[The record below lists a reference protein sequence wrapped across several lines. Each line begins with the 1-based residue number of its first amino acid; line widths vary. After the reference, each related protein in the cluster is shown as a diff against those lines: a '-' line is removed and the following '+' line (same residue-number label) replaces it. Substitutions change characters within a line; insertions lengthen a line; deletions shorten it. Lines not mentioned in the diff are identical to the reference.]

1 MKLEQAT
8 AWSLLPILLLA
19 ILSVVTVPIY
29 YHSFGP
35 EMYALWFAVQTMTGS
50 FGFMDLGMG
59 VATGRFIGVA
69 IGRGDFAAAREY
81 WASGNLVNLV
91 FLGAMALAFGLLGS
105 FGGAQWFQAVH
116 FDHPVFLSCIWASA
130 AGLFVNYYSQ
140 GWQILLQAHLEFRWL
155 SINRSFF
162 SLLTGIGMAGFA
174 WLFHN
179 PFPSILYGVG
189 IGILQLASL
198 IWRAHRRHLMGPS
211 LRYAR
216 WARLREMFAYSG
228 KTFLALISGSVLSSL
243 DRWVLGRVAGATP
256 FISYNVASNLAS
268 RAQGLSVAI
277 MGPIFHESSR
287 GVGGEDIPRLADIYR
302 RSFNLLAPIYILSTL
317 WITTWQVPWLN
328 LWLGPKLATEVS
340 HVLPFLIWAATISAI
355 SNISGAQLGPLNL
368 VGTGTMIQ
376 SISWACSGL
385 LVWAGWQLH
394 GLEGSAAG
402 LLAGRFVLFFQ
413 DALVRRKIHVRSGIM
428 PFCKMILVSAL
439 FCWLTYWAGLL
450 WAPTSISQLLI
461 SLICIAGLSLVWWF
475 TRPDLQPKRLPL

>member
-59 VATGRFIGVA
+59 VATGRFVGVA
-69 IGRGDFAAAREY
+69 IGRGDLVAAREY
-81 WASGNLVNLV
+81 WASGNVVNLV
-91 FLGAMALAFGLLGS
+91 FLAAMALAFGLLGS
-105 FGGAQWFQAVH
+105 FVGAQWFQSVH
-116 FDHPVFLSCIWASA
+116 FDQPVFLACVWASA

-162 SLLTGIGMAGFA
+162 SLLTGIGMAGCA

-179 PFPSILYGVG
+179 PFPSILFGVG
-189 IGILQLASL
+189 IGIFQLASL
-198 IWRAHRRHLMGPS
+198 MWRAHHRHLMGPS
-211 LRYAR
+211 LKHAR
-216 WARLREMFAYSG
+216 WVRLREMFAYTG

-256 FISYNVASNLAS
+256 FVSYNVASNLAS
-268 RAQGLSVAI
+268 RAQGLSVAV
-277 MGPIFHESSR
+277 MGPIFHESNR
-287 GVGGEDIPRLADIYR
+287 GVGGEDVPRLAEIYR

-317 WITTWQVPWLN
+317 WITFWQVPWLD

-340 HVLPFLIWAATISAI
+340 HVLPFLIWAATVSAI

-368 VGTGTMIQ
+368 VGTGTIIQ

-385 LVWAGWQLH
+385 LVWVGWQLH
-394 GLEGSAAG
+394 GMEGSAAG

-413 DALVRRKIHVRSGIM
+413 DALVRQRIHVRSGRM
-428 PFCKMILVSAL
+428 PFFKMILVSAF
-439 FCWLTYWAGLL
+439 FCWLTHWGGLL
-450 WAPTSISQLLI
+450 WAPTRNWQLLM
-461 SLICIAGLSLVWWF
+461 SLICIAGLGLVWWMS
-475 TRPDLQPKRLPL
+475 RSDLQPKCPPL